1 MAFTGIFKRME
12 TLTGFKRYATAFLLG
27 AAMVLAMPPIGAF
40 PIMLVSVPG
49 FITLAR
55 FCEKKG
61 QSFLIG
67 WAFGAGYFIFGLY
80 WVSWAMTV
88 DLAQFGWALPFSLI
102 LGPATLGLLFGFIPL
117 LARRW
122 RGVEAAHALAF
133 IGAWSGIEWLRG
145 HMLTGFPWNLPG
157 YAFDQVLPLMQGAAY
172 VGIYGLSLLALF
184 WMAVPEFTSR
194 RNVFIVA
201 LFSFI
206 LAAGIGKGRVE
217 FYKTEETGYTVRL
230 VQANI
235 PQTLKWNNDEDWR
248 NLEKHMALGVQDVV
262 DGKEPTFVVWP
273 ETAVNADLSQ
283 FPEIADILA
292 RKLPK
297 GATGLM
303 GSLRVDTAKASDP
316 KFTNS
321 LTMLDAN
328 TNVLGHYDKHHL
340 VPFGEYNPLRQL
352 PIKPLANAMAGVG
365 DFTPGPGPQ
374 TLRAGKL
381 PPFSPLICYEVI
393 FPHAVADQ
401 KDRPEWLVNVTNDG
415 WYGMTSG
422 PYQHLASAR
431 MRAVEEGLPLAR
443 AANTGISAMIDPV
456 GRVLGSQSLGT
467 HGYVQTILPKP
478 LPPTLYSRFGDIFF
492 FVMLLLSLV
501 SAEAVLR
508 RKA

>member
-1 MAFTGIFKRME
+1 MKFTGIFKRME
-12 TLTGFKRYATAFLLG
+12 TLQGFKRYATAFLLG

-55 FCEKKG
+55 FSERWG
-61 QSFLIG
+61 QSFLTG

-80 WVSWAMTV
+80 WVSWALMV
-88 DLAQFGWALPFSLI
+88 DVAQFGWALPFSLI

-117 LARRW
+117 LSRRW

-145 HMLTGFPWNLPG
+145 HILTGFPWNLPG
-157 YAFDQVLPLMQGAAY
+157 YAFDQVLPLMQPAAY
-172 VGIYGLSLLALF
+172 VGIYGLSLIVLF

-194 RNVFIVA
+194 RRVFMVA
-201 LFSFI
+201 LFSFL
-206 LAAGIGKGRVE
+206 LAAALGNARVE
-217 FYKTEETGYTVRL
+217 YYKTEDSGYTVRL

-248 NLEKHMALGVQDVV
+248 NLEKHMALGAQDVV
-262 DGKEPTFVVWP
+262 EGKEPTFVVWP
-273 ETAVNADLSQ
+273 ETAVIYDLSQ
-283 FPEIADILA
+283 FPDIASIIA
-292 RKLPK
+292 KNLPK
-297 GATGLM
+297 GATGLL

-321 LTMLDAN
+321 LTVIDSN
-328 TNVLGHYDKHHL
+328 SNVLGHYDKHHL

-352 PIKPLANAMAGVG
+352 PIKPLANAMAGVS

-381 PPFSPLICYEVI
+381 PAFSPLICYEVI
-393 FPHAVADQ
+393 FPHAVADG

-443 AANTGISAMIDPV
+443 AANTGISAMVDPV
-456 GRVLGSQSLGT
+456 GRVLGSQPLGT
-467 HGYVQTILPKP
+467 HGYVQTLLPKP
-478 LPPTLYSRFGDIFF
+478 LPPTVYSRFGDIFF
-492 FVMLLLSLV
+492 FVLLLLAFI
-501 SAEAVLR
+501 SAETVLR

>member
-1 MAFTGIFKRME
+1 MKFTGIFKRME
-12 TLTGFKRYATAFLLG
+12 TLTGFKKYATAFLLG

-40 PIMLVSVPG
+40 PVMLVSVPG

-55 FCEKKG
+55 YCEKKY
-61 QSFLIG
+61 QSFLTG

-88 DLAQFGWALPFSLI
+88 DLAQFGWALPFSLV
-102 LGPATLGLLFGFIPL
+102 LGPAALGLLFGFIPL

-122 RGVEAAHALAF
+122 SAVEAAHALAF
-133 IGAWSGIEWLRG
+133 VAAWSGIEWLRG

-157 YAFDQVLPLMQGAAY
+157 YAFDQVLSLMQPAAF
-172 VGIYGLSLLALF
+172 VGIYGLSLLTLF
-184 WMAVPEFTSR
+184 WMAVPEYTAR

-206 LAAGIGKGRVE
+206 IAASLGNGRLQ
-217 FYKTEETGYTVRL
+217 FHQTEDSGYTVRL

-248 NLEKHMALGVQDVV
+248 NLEKHMALSAQDVV
-262 DGKEPTFVVWP
+262 DGKEPVFVVWP

-283 FPEIADILA
+283 FPDIASPIA
-292 RKLPK
+292 KSLPK
-297 GATGLM
+297 GATGVL
-303 GSLRVDTAKASDP
+303 GSLRVDVAKASAP
-316 KFTNS
+316 KITNS
-321 LTMLDAN
+321 LTVIDSN
-328 TNVLGHYDKHHL
+328 SNVLGHYDKHHL

-352 PIKPLANAMAGVG
+352 PIQPLANAMAGVG
-365 DFTPGPGPQ
+365 DFTPGAGPQ
-374 TLRAGKL
+374 TMRAGKL
-381 PPFSPLICYEVI
+381 PSFSPLICYEVI
-393 FPHAVADQ
+393 FPHEVVDQ

-443 AANTGISAMIDPV
+443 AANTGISAVIDPL
-456 GRVLGSQSLGT
+456 GRVLGSQPLGT
-467 HGYVQTILPKP
+467 QGYVQTVLPKP
-478 LPPTLYSRFGDIFF
+478 LPPTLYSRFGDVFF
-492 FVMLLLSLV
+492 FIMLALAV
-501 SAEAVLR
+501 ISAEAVLR

>member
-12 TLTGFKRYATAFLLG
+12 TLTGFRKYGTAFLLG

-40 PIMLVSVPG
+40 PVMLISVPG

-55 FCEKKG
+55 VSETKG
-61 QSFLIG
+61 RSFLTG

-102 LGPATLGLLFGFIPL
+102 LGPALLGLLFGFIPL

-122 RGVEAAHALAF
+122 RGEEAAHALAF
-133 IGAWSGIEWLRG
+133 VAAWSGIEWVRG
-145 HMLTGFPWNLPG
+145 HVLTGFPWNLPG
-157 YAFDQVLPLMQGAAY
+157 YAFDQVLTLMQGASV

-184 WMAVPEFTSR
+184 WMACPEFTGR

-206 LAAGIGKGRVE
+206 IAAAAGSARLEVFKAE
-217 FYKTEETGYTVRL
+217 NTEYTVRV

-248 NLEKHMALGVQDVV
+248 NLEKHMALSTQDVAE
-262 DGKEPTFVVWP
+262 GKEPTFVVWP

-283 FPEIADILA
+283 FPEIADIIS

-297 GATGLM
+297 GSTGVL

-316 KFTNS
+316 KFYNS
-321 LTMLDAN
+321 VTVMDAN
-328 TNVLGHYDKHHL
+328 ANVVAHYDKHHL
-340 VPFGEYNPLRQL
+340 VPFGEYNPLRKL
-352 PIKPLANAMAGVG
+352 PIKPLANAMSGVG
-365 DFTPGPGPQ
+365 DFTQGPGPQ
-374 TLRAGKL
+374 TIRAGKL
-381 PPFSPLICYEVI
+381 PPFSPLICYEAI
-393 FPHAVADQ
+393 FPTAVANE
-401 KDRPEWLVNVTNDG
+401 KDRPDWLVNVTNDG
-415 WYGMTSG
+415 WYGMTAG

-443 AANTGISAMIDPV
+443 AANTGISAIIDPL
-456 GRVLGSQSLGT
+456 GRVADSQALGT
-467 HGYVQTILPKP
+467 QGYAEAALPKP
-478 LPPTLYSRFGDIFF
+478 LPMTLYARFGDVFF
-492 FVMLLLSLV
+492 FIMLALCAI
-501 SAEAVLR
+501 SAEAVLS
-508 RKA
+508 KKH